1 MRKLNLLLH
10 LLLPMVVIMV
20 LVDFGGQTHVLRLI
34 FKPLIMVWV
43 ALYFV
48 VNLKDRNHP
57 ILLPAMLAFFFSW
70 MGDIA
75 LLFSGSLFFL
85 MGLGSFLISH
95 LCYIWV
101 FQRRVGL
108 LKNTLLARRPLWI
121 LPFLLYGILLAWIL
135 LPRVNVSLKIAIL
148 FYTATILAMAVSAL
162 DRKGAVPGN
171 SFLLVMAGALFFLF
185 SDSAIALNK
194 FVVKIP
200 WSGYWV
206 MSTYIAAQVLI
217 MLGLLAEANHE
228 PSNEQ

>member
-20 LVDFGGQTHVLRLI
+20 LVDFGGQSHVLRLI

-70 MGDIA
+70 LGDIA
-75 LLFSGSLFFL
+75 LLFSGSRLFL

-121 LPFLLYGILLAWIL
+121 LPFLLYAFLLAWIL

-148 FYTATILAMAVSAL
+148 FYMATILAMAVSAL

-206 MSTYIAAQVLI
+206 MSTYMAAQVLI

>member
-20 LVDFGGQTHVLRLI
+20 LVDFGGQAHVLRLI

-70 MGDIA
+70 LGDIA
-75 LLFSGSLFFL
+75 LLFSGSRLFL

-101 FQRRVGL
+101 FQRRDSR

-121 LPFLLYGILLAWIL
+121 LPFLLYAFLLAWIL

-148 FYTATILAMAVSAL
+148 FYMATILAMAVSAL

-171 SFLLVMAGALFFLF
+171 SFLLIMAGALFFLF